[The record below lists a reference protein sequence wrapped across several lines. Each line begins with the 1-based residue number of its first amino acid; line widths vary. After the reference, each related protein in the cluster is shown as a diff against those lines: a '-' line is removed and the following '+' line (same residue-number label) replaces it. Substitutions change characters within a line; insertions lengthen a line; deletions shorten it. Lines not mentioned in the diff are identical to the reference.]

1 METASRPRPDPP
13 CYPEGMANAT
23 HLRWKLEVPDPQEEG
38 LCAWLEGAGSSAF
51 YREADPPR
59 ACYAYFPP
67 DQAPPEV
74 GGLAAFPGVRLL
86 ETESFGDEDWL
97 AKSREGFGA
106 FEVGAR
112 FHVRPLWDET
122 PAPAD
127 RFDLVVNPGLAF
139 GTGGHETT
147 RLCIELLEELAA
159 AGRLKGPVLDIGAG
173 TGILSLAA
181 FLLGGRDLTAFDND
195 PDCGPAMEEF
205 ISVNA
210 HLLKGAKPYDSFVGT
225 LDHPRVQGPYPGL
238 LANILLETIQE
249 LLPRMAEVAAPGGW
263 LIASGIL
270 AKRTDEALVSLV
282 SHGFKPEKVRTEG
295 EWIAVLA
302 VRAS

>member
-1 METASRPRPDPP
+1 MTD
-13 CYPEGMANAT
+13 AT
-23 HLRWKLEVPDPQEEG
+23 HLRWKLEVPDPQEEA
-38 LCAWLEGAGSSAF
+38 LCAWLEGLGSSAF

-67 DQAPPEV
+67 DQAPPDTA
-74 GGLAAFPGVRLL
+74 GLSAFPGVRLV
-86 ETESFGDEDWL
+86 EAEAFGDEDWL

-106 FEVGAR
+106 FEVGRR
-112 FHVRPLWDET
+112 FHVRPLWDD
-122 PAPAD
+122 ASGPAD
-127 RFDLVVNPGLAF
+127 RMDLVVNPGLAF

-147 RLCIELLEELAA
+147 RLCMELLEELSA
-159 AGRLKGPVLDIGAG
+159 AGRLQGPVLDIGAG

-181 FLLGGRDLTAFDND
+181 FLLGGRDLTAFDID
-195 PDCGPAMEEF
+195 PDCGPAMTELMAL
-205 ISVNA
+205 NA
-210 HLLKGAKPYDSFVGT
+210 HLLKGARPYDSFVGT
-225 LDHPRVQGPYPGL
+225 LDHPKVRGPYAGL

-270 AKRTDEALVSLV
+270 AERTDEALVSLV
-282 SHGFKPEKVRTEG
+282 SHGFKPEKVLTEG

-302 VRAS
+302 VREPV